1 MKCARLNALECVDL
15 EDNVGKCANPMQFL
29 KQSIFLLGVG
39 GGIKKF
45 SSKTT
50 ILFLSRD

>member
-15 EDNVGKCANPMQFL
+15 EDNAGKCATPTQFL
-29 KQSIFLLGVG
+29 EQSVFLLGE
-39 GGIKKF
+39 GIKKF
-45 SSKTT
+45 SSKTS